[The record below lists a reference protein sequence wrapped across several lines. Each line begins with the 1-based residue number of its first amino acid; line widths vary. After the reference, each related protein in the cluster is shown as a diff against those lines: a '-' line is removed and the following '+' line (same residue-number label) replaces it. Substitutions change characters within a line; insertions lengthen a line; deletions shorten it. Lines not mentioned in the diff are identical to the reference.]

1 MEALPKLLCELG
13 MDDTQPTEPKMMIP
27 ERQAKL
33 MEILEESGGLDMLK
47 DWLEE
52 EACKA

>member
-1 MEALPKLLCELG
+1 MPELLCKLG
-13 MDDTQPTEPKMMIP
+13 MDDTQPKEPKMMIP

-33 MEILEESGGLDMLK
+33 MEILEDNGGLDMLK
-47 DWLEE
+47 DWPKE